1 METFADL
8 VKIHYLYYN
17 NPLTY
22 KKFIPK
28 GWKEIEDYTDIDS
41 MVFEKGNDIVL
52 AMRGLKFGN
61 LRDMKIGADIITGDL
76 LNPRG
81 FDFKTSRGK
90 YKEIL
95 LNEQKKI
102 DKLKE
107 EYPDKNIILSGHSRG
122 ARKSVDL
129 GMHNNLEFHAFNPGD
144 ASSLRDKIYS
154 IALPYILGQI
164 PMGQISEALG
174 YTINAGMIRAADVLG
189 GGGYEGVSPAGILNK
204 FGLTNLEQLN
214 EPILNAGIRA
224 AGSVNPITTST
235 ASLIQDVVQPLKT
248 ELITTTIAGGNPL
261 KTLKYGFP
269 DARLSGVEY
278 STQEEIVKSLR
289 GKGLI
294 PSEANVDDVMMTLRR
309 RGRNVDGGY
318 FDYDELKDYTGGI
331 YGKKF
336 TPETELQLETIKDL
350 QFKTENTLIDT
361 IQKGFSMAAQ
371 PLLPTQPIEKIL
383 SKGNI
388 YSTERDIVSAGY
400 KGSKLQQLIGVR
412 PEIIENKDY
421 VRDFDPTHHSIDHF
435 ISREL
440 FENIKNKNNFQVLDQ
455 EMYIP
460 TRFEREGGT
469 GSFETYIGNT
479 GGSGRQKLDI
489 NRFCQS
495 YPYLEECRELR
506 NKKF

>member
-122 ARKSVDL
+122 GRKSVDL
-129 GMHNNLEFHAFNPGD
+129 GMHNNLEFHAFNAGD

-164 PMGQISEALG
+164 PMGEISEALG
-174 YTINAGMIRAADVLG
+174 YTINAGMLMAEDFLED
-189 GGGYEGVSPAGILNK
+189 GGYEGVSPAGILNK
-204 FGLTNLEQLN
+204 FGMTNLQQLN

-248 ELITTTIAGGNPL
+248 ELITTTIAGGNPI

-269 DARLSGVEY
+269 DARLSGMEY
-278 STQEEIVKSLR
+278 SSQENTIKALQ
-289 GKGLI
+289 GQGMI
-294 PSEANVDDVMMTLRR
+294 PSEANVDDVMMTMRR

-318 FDYDELKDYTGGI
+318 FDGSHYLAIETCQAQGNEL
-331 YGKKF
+331 
-336 TPETELQLETIKDL
+336 
-350 QFKTENTLIDT
+350 
-361 IQKGFSMAAQ
+361 
-371 PLLPTQPIEKIL
+371 
-383 SKGNI
+383 
-388 YSTERDIVSAGY
+388 
-400 KGSKLQQLIGVR
+400 
-412 PEIIENKDY
+412 
-421 VRDFDPTHHSIDHF
+421 
-435 ISREL
+435 
-440 FENIKNKNNFQVLDQ
+440 
-455 EMYIP
+455 
-460 TRFEREGGT
+460 
-469 GSFETYIGNT
+469 
-479 GGSGRQKLDI
+479 
-489 NRFCQS
+489 
-495 YPYLEECRELR
+495 
-506 NKKF
+506 

>member
-17 NPLTY
+17 NPLNY

-28 GWKEIEDYTDIDS
+28 DWTEIDDYTDIDS
-41 MVFEKGNDIVL
+41 MVFEKGNDIVI

-81 FDFKTSRGK
+81 FDFETSRGK

-95 LNEQKKI
+95 LREQQKI

-107 EYPDKNIILSGHSRG
+107 KYPDKNIILAGHSRG
-122 ARKSVDL
+122 GRKSIDL
-129 GMHNNLEFHAFNPGD
+129 GMHNNLEFYGFNSGD

-164 PMGQISEALG
+164 PMGEISEALG
-174 YTINAGMIRAADVLG
+174 YTLNAPMMFAQDFLED
-189 GGGYEGVSPAGILNK
+189 GGYEGMSPAGILNK
-204 FGLTNLEQLN
+204 FGMTTLTDLN
-214 EPILNAGIRA
+214 KPILNAGLRA
-224 AGSVNPITTST
+224 AGSVNPITTSS
-235 ASLIQDVVQPLKT
+235 ASLIQDVVQPLKN
-248 ELITTTIAGGNPL
+248 ELISTTIGGGNPL

-269 DARLSGVEY
+269 DARLSGMEY
-278 STQEEIVKSLR
+278 STQENTIKAMQ
-289 GKGLI
+289 GKGRI
-294 PSEANVDDVMMTLRR
+294 PLENVDDVMMSIRR
-309 RGRNVDGGY
+309 RGRNVDGGW

-331 YGKKF
+331 YAKQYNPEKKLVDQQSLF
-336 TPETELQLETIKDL
+336 DG
-350 QFKTENTLIDT
+350 NSLIEI

-371 PLLPTQPIEKIL
+371 PLLPTQPIDKIL
-383 SKGNI
+383 SKGNL
-388 YSTERDIVSAGY
+388 YSTERDIVSSGY
-400 KGSKLQQLIGVR
+400 KGSKLQNLIGVR

-440 FENIKNKNNFQVLDQ
+440 FDAIKNNNNFKVLDQ
-455 EMYIP
+455 DLYIP

-469 GSFETYIGNT
+469 GAFETYIGNVGGT
-479 GGSGRQKLDI
+479 GREKLDI

-495 YPYLEECRELR
+495 YPYLEECRLIQ